1 MTTPPRGPRK
11 PAVFRPD
18 DPAVSLTAPP
28 PEPDVTGEP
37 DLAAPEPAPARR
49 GWGWGALLLSALA
62 GLALLALTSWAM
74 QTVSALFAAGGG
86 LGWLALGL
94 AVFAGICA
102 LMLLLTEIAGLMRLG
117 RVTRLRLQAES
128 ALAQAED
135 ETTPAKHR
143 LKSVKHAVGALERLV
158 EGRAD
163 TAWQLRSFREHR
175 GDVIEPRGIMVLAER
190 ELLLPLDQRASAMI
204 AASARRVSV
213 ITAISPSALVDVG
226 FAAYENLRLMRRL
239 ASLYGGR
246 PGFLGLMRLARMVI
260 AHLAVTGGVAL
271 GDDIV
276 KQVVGH
282 GLTAR
287 LSARLGEGIVNG
299 AFTARIGIATLSQ
312 CRPLPYIDVPAPRLR
327 ALLADLIRRERQ
339 AARGG
344 PGASE
349 AHS

>member
-1 MTTPPRGPRK
+1 MTSPPRGTRK
-11 PAVFRPD
+11 PAAFSPD
-18 DPAVSLTAPP
+18 DPAVSLSAPP
-28 PEPDVTGEP
+28 PEPDVIDEADT
-37 DLAAPEPAPARR
+37 ATPEPAPARR
-49 GWGWGALLLSALA
+49 GRGWGALLLSALG

-74 QTVSALFAAGGG
+74 QTVTALFAAGGG

-94 AVFAGICA
+94 AVFAGFCA
-102 LMLLLTEIAGLMRLG
+102 LMLLISESVGLMHLA
-117 RVTRLRLQAES
+117 RVTRLRVQAES

-135 ETTPAKHR
+135 ETTPAKRR
-143 LKSVKHAVGALERLV
+143 LKTVKHAVGALESLLD
-158 EGRAD
+158 GRAD
-163 TAWQLRSFREHR
+163 TAWQLRRFREHR
-175 GDVIEPRGIMVLAER
+175 GDVMEPRGILVLAER
-190 ELLLPLDQRASAMI
+190 ELLLPLDRRASAMI

-226 FAAYENLRLMRRL
+226 FAAYENMRLMRRL

-312 CRPLPYIDVPAPRLR
+312 CRPLPYIEVPAPRLR
-327 ALLADLIRRERQ
+327 ALLADLIRRERR
-339 AARGG
+339 AARSE
-344 PGASE
+344 PNASE
-349 AHS
+349 TQL